1 METVFFN
8 DSFLNFD
15 FKEEFSEFCRLFKE
29 VNAAGGIVERED
41 GKFLAIKRNGKWDIP
56 KGHQESGEDI
66 VQCAVREV
74 EEETG
79 LTGISAGE
87 LICITH
93 HIYYRDD
100 IWTLKHTWWYRMS
113 WNGDGCFIPQKEEG
127 ISEVI
132 WREKCEI
139 SAMLEN
145 TYGSIACLMKQF
157 CKKSV

>member
-8 DSFLNFD
+8 DSFLNF
-15 FKEEFSEFCRLFKE
+15 ESSAEFSGFCRLFKE

-41 GKFLAIKRNGKWDIP
+41 GKFLVIKRNGKWDIP
-56 KGHQESGEDI
+56 KGHQEAGEDI

-79 LTGISAGE
+79 LAGISAGE

-93 HIYYRDD
+93 HIYYRDGR
-100 IWTLKHTWWYRMS
+100 WTLKHTWWYRMN
-113 WNGDGCFIPQKEEG
+113 WNGKGCFIPQQEEG
-127 ISEVI
+127 ISEVM
-132 WREKCEI
+132 WKDKSEI
-139 SAMLEN
+139 PTILEDS
-145 TYGSIACLMKQF
+145 YGSIAYLMKQF